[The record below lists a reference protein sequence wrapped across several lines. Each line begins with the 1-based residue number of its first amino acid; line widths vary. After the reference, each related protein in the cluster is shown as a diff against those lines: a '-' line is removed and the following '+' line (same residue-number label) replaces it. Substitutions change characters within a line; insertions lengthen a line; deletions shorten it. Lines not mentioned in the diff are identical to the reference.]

1 MLDHGD
7 DVIIGSAGDT
17 VLVMTDNLRILKHRH
32 VDYNDYRGQLN
43 LRVPR
48 NDVASFCIQISNK

>member
-17 VLVMTDNLRILKHRH
+17 ILVMTDNLRILKHH
-32 VDYNDYRGQLN
+32 HDDYRGQFN

-48 NDVASFCIQISNK
+48 NDVASLCIQISNK

>member
-17 VLVMTDNLRILKHRH
+17 ILVMTDNLRILKHHR
-32 VDYNDYRGQLN
+32 VDYRGQFN

-48 NDVASFCIQISNK
+48 NDVASLCIQISIK